1 MITHNVSP
9 FLWILIISGYE
20 WISPRM
26 DFTIAAFVNQIS
38 IISVIISVII
48 SGYS

>member
-1 MITHNVSP
+1 
-9 FLWILIISGYE
+9 
-20 WISPRM
+20 M

-48 SGYS
+48 RGYSWDINDY